1 MNSDIEQLIDQASRR
16 LNRFDDPLRQGG
28 SDDPEQLYQPLDKH
42 RENDGGKMLWFLGLR
57 GNVNDQELRVVKDRL
72 YILYGGHRGCGKSTE
87 LRRLQRQLHDP
98 KRFYVLFIDAEVE
111 LSIHNLRY
119 IDVLLSVAKKLFE
132 QLERDQIEVD
142 KVFLEQIEEWF
153 DTRILQHIKHFGAH
167 LRVDAGA
174 ETRAGV
180 PGLARLFGKLVAQIS
195 AGSDYREEIRREV
208 QSSYGELVRAF
219 NNLLVHAE
227 QRIAQKNLGRK
238 LLFIIDGTDKLN
250 QEDAQRL
257 FVDDIHQLQAV
268 SGYFIC
274 CAHLLFL
281 NTSPRSD
288 FLSYRLPM
296 VKLGS
301 KGAEYDPQ
309 TPAAQALRT
318 LSLKRVDGK
327 LFSDQHALD
336 ELVAAS
342 GGHLRDLISL
352 LAEALAEAQ
361 GVIAIDHAQRAVKR
375 LSTAYRRL
383 LQSGDLDLLAEID
396 ANDEEYT
403 PADERSSRLLY
414 HQLLLEYDSYWW
426 QSHPVVRILEDYHN
440 PSESFY
446 ASGVAARARA

>member
-42 RENDGGKMLWFLGLR
+42 REDEGGNMRWELGLR
-57 GNVNDQELRVVKDRL
+57 DNVDDQELRAPKDSL

-87 LRRLQRQLHDP
+87 LRRLRRQLHDP
-98 KRFYVLFIDAEVE
+98 KRFYVVFIDAEVE

-153 DTRILQHIKHFGAH
+153 ETRIVQRIKQFGAH
-167 LRVDAGA
+167 LRVGAGA

-180 PGLARLFGKLVAQIS
+180 PGLAWLSTKLLAQIK

-208 QSSYGELVRAF
+208 QSSYGELVSAF

-238 LLFIIDGTDKLN
+238 LLFVIDGTDKLN
-250 QEDAQRL
+250 QEDAHRL
-257 FVDDIHQLQAV
+257 FVNDIHQLQAM
-268 SGYFIC
+268 SGNFIC
-274 CAHLLFL
+274 CAPLLFL
-281 NTSPRSD
+281 STNPSSD
-288 FLSYRLPM
+288 FLTYRLPM

-301 KGAEYDPQ
+301 KGSEYDPQ
-309 TPAAQALRT
+309 APAAQALRE
-318 LSLKRVDGK
+318 LSYKRVDSR
-327 LFSDQHALD
+327 LFRDQRALD
-336 ELVAAS
+336 ELVGAS
-342 GGHLRDLISL
+342 GGHLRDLIFL
-352 LAEALAEAQ
+352 LDAALAEAQ
-361 GVIAIDHAQRAVKR
+361 GVIAIDHSQRAVKR

-383 LQSGDLDLLAEID
+383 LQPGDWALLAEID
-396 ANDEEYT
+396 TNSGEHT
-403 PADERSSRLLY
+403 PADEHSSRLLY
-414 HQLLLEYDSYWW
+414 HQVLLEYNSYWW
-426 QSHPVVRILEDYHN
+426 QSHPAVRKLEAY
-440 PSESFY
+440 SR
-446 ASGVAARARA
+446 AVAALSAD

>member
-1 MNSDIEQLIDQASRR
+1 MNPEIEQLIDQASRR
-16 LNRFDDPLRQGG
+16 LNRFDDPLRQSGL
-28 SDDPEQLYQPLDKH
+28 DDPQQLYQPLDKH
-42 RENDGGKMLWFLGLR
+42 REDDGGNMRWELGLR
-57 GNVNDQELRVVKDRL
+57 GNIDDQELRAPKDSL

-98 KRFYVLFIDAEVE
+98 KRFYVVFIDAEVE

-153 DTRILQHIKHFGAH
+153 DTRIVQRIEQFGAH

-174 ETRAGV
+174 ETRVGV
-180 PGLARLFGKLVAQIS
+180 PGLAWLSTKLLAQIK

-208 QSSYGELVRAF
+208 QSSYGELVSAF

-238 LLFIIDGTDKLN
+238 LLFVIDGTDKLN
-250 QEDAQRL
+250 QEDARRL
-257 FVDDIHQLQAV
+257 FVDDIHQLQAM
-268 SGYFIC
+268 SGNFIC
-274 CAHLLFL
+274 CAPLLFL
-281 NTSPRSD
+281 STNPSSD
-288 FLSYRLPM
+288 FLTYRLPM

-309 TPAAQALRT
+309 APAAQALRA
-318 LSLKRVDGK
+318 LSHKRVDSR
-327 LFSDQHALD
+327 LFRDPHALD

-342 GGHLRDLISL
+342 GGHLRDLIFL
-352 LAEALAEAQ
+352 LDAALAEAQ

-383 LQSGDLDLLAEID
+383 VQPEDWTLLAEID
-396 ANDEEYT
+396 ANSGEHT
-403 PADERSSRLLY
+403 PSDERSSRLLY
-414 HQLLLEYDSYWW
+414 HQVLLEYNSYWW
-426 QSHPVVRILEDYHN
+426 QSHPAVRKLGAYR
-440 PSESFY
+440 S
-446 ASGVAARARA
+446 AAAALSAG

>member
-1 MNSDIEQLIDQASRR
+1 MNPDIEQLIDQASRR
-16 LNRFDDPLRQGG
+16 LDHFDDPLKKDQ
-28 SDDPEQLYQPLDKH
+28 DDLERLYQPLDKY

-57 GNVNDQELRVVKDRL
+57 GNVDDQDLRVAKDRL
-72 YILYGGHRGCGKSTE
+72 HVLYGGHRGCGKSTE
-87 LRRLQRQLHDP
+87 LRRLRRQLHDQ

-142 KVFLEQIEEWF
+142 KVFLEQIEQWF
-153 DTRILQHIKHFGAH
+153 DTQILQRIKQFGAH

-180 PGLARLFGKLVAQIS
+180 PGLARLFGKLIAQIS

-227 QRIAQKNLGRK
+227 QRIVQKNLGRK
-238 LLFIIDGTDKLN
+238 LLFIVDGTDKLN
-250 QEDAQRL
+250 QEDARRL

-274 CAHLLFL
+274 CAPLLFL

-296 VKLGS
+296 VKLCS

-309 TPAAQALRT
+309 APAAQALRA

-383 LQSGDLDLLAEID
+383 LQPEDWALLAEID

-403 PADERSSRLLY
+403 PVDERSLRLL
-414 HQLLLEYDSYWW
+414 HNQVLLEYNTYWW
-426 QSHPVVRILEDYHN
+426 QSHPAVRELGAYR
-440 PSESFY
+440 S
-446 ASGVAARARA
+446 AAAALSAD